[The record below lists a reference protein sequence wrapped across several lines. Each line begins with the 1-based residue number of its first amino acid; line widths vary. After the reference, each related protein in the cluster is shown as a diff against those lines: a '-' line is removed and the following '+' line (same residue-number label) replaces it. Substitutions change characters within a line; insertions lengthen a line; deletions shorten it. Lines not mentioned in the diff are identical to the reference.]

1 MLTLVVKSSTRPRA
15 AKAAKINKSQHYAK
29 VNSSPALQMGCDAL
43 SDVAG
48 KGNYQSG
55 ATHHWDLGGSEMA
68 IWCMLSEP
76 WPKKEIRDEPRT
88 HCGPGGRRRLSGTAR

>member
-43 SDVAG
+43 LDVAG
-48 KGNYQSG
+48 KGTLSKWRDTPLG
-55 ATHHWDLGGSEMA
+55 PRRIGDGDLVYA
-68 IWCMLSEP
+68 
-76 WPKKEIRDEPRT
+76 K
-88 HCGPGGRRRLSGTAR
+88 

>member
-29 VNSSPALQMGCDAL
+29 VNSSPALQMGCV

-48 KGNYQSG
+48 KGTLSEWRD
-55 ATHHWDLGGSEMA
+55 THWDLGGSEMA